1 MTLIRHAT
9 ASGGTKIPPGTY
21 RVLLMDLKEDLLENA
36 LYGNGNVIRFELEV
50 CQHVDVSGNPIQ
62 LDALANDKLTPK
74 SKLWGWLEAFGLHPE
89 VEDDVDMEAAV
100 GQEALAVVEN
110 VPGKDGTGEFSRVA
124 NIIPLP
130 ANIPIRDPVRADG
143 EPDFDA
149 FWKRI
154 RAAGFER
161 KDVAPYADD
170 DLSTVSKKSAD
181 ELSAIL
187 EQMGA

>member
-74 SKLWGWLEAFGLHPE
+74 SKLWQVATSLNVQPVLGQGFDT
-89 VEDDVDMEAAV
+89 DDLLGRRANLVIKHIDTTSGPKAKIVDMLKVGGAAPAAV
-100 GQEALAVVEN
+100 PAGAVEQEWCHVCTLKGKRTPLA
-110 VPGKDGTGEFSRVA
+110 KYAATGE
-124 NIIPLP
+124 PLCEVH
-130 ANIPIRDPVRADG
+130 D
-143 EPDFDA
+143 
-149 FWKRI
+149 
-154 RAAGFER
+154 
-161 KDVAPYADD
+161 DD
-170 DLSTVSKKSAD
+170 DLK
-181 ELSAIL
+181 
-187 EQMGA
+187 